1 VSSIELTD
9 VRQAASFRLDDEA
22 DFRVIRQNRF
32 GQWLSEVSLNDLFLT
47 GTSLVPVQIDELPLM
62 QIVLRL
68 QRIESGND
76 RP

>member
-1 VSSIELTD
+1 MSSIELTD